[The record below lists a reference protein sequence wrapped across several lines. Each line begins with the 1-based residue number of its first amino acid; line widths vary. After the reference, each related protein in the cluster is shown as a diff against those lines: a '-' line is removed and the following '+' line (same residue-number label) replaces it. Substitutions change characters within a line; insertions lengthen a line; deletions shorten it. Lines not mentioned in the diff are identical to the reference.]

1 MENSSLENKID
12 NSLRLQMIANKDI
25 RSLKYRKALIQ
36 KLLDWMTLNENL
48 IKKTISKDFNKP
60 ELEIDLTEIWV
71 CIKEAKYILKN
82 LKTWM
87 AKEKVSKTLPLLT
100 TSSYIIRQ
108 PKGIVFI
115 IAPWNYP
122 FQLSV
127 MPLLAAI
134 ASGNSVFLKP
144 SEKTPNTS
152 QLIKDMVSSLFEPQD
167 VVVFEGG
174 EEVVTPLLKKKF
186 DHIFYTGGTDVGRI
200 VMKKAAEQLTPVTL
214 ELGGKCPVL
223 IDETANISEAADKI
237 SYFKF
242 MNSGQ
247 TCVAPDYALVHEK
260 IYEDFLAKIK
270 KSILNLYGPTDN
282 IKDNNDYGRS
292 VNQNHAKRL
301 IGAIN
306 ESLKLGDEIDYGADF
321 DESACF
327 ISPTIIRSN
336 FESFIMKE
344 EIFGPVLPVI
354 KYSGFD
360 GAIASINKL
369 ESPLASYIF
378 SKNKMNIGEFTEK
391 TKSGAVCINDMSLHL
406 IHDKLPFGGV
416 GSSGIGRYHG
426 KFGFDELSN
435 IRPVIQNIDKSP
447 LKILYPP
454 YSEKVKKITK
464 ILKKMI

>member
-12 NSLRLQMIANKDI
+12 DSLRLQMIANRDI
-25 RSLKYRKALIQ
+25 RSLKYRKTLIQ
-36 KLLDWMTLNENL
+36 KLLDWMILNENL

-71 CIKEAKYILKN
+71 CIKEAKYILRN
-82 LKTWM
+82 LKSWM

-200 VMKKAAEQLTPVTL
+200 VMRKAAEQLTPVTL

-270 KSILNLYGPTDN
+270 KSILNLYGPTNN
-282 IKDNNDYGRS
+282 IKDNHDYGRI

-301 IGAIN
+301 IAAMN
-306 ESLKLGDEIDYGADF
+306 ESLKLGDEIEFGADF
-321 DESACF
+321 EESTCF

-344 EIFGPVLPVI
+344 EIFGPILPVI
-354 KYSGFD
+354 KYSSFD

-369 ESPLASYIF
+369 ESPLAGYIF
-378 SKNKMNIGEFTEK
+378 SKNKMSIGEFTEK

-406 IHDKLPFGGV
+406 IHEKLPFGGV

-435 IRPVIQNIDKSP
+435 IRPVIQNIEKSP

-464 ILKKMI
+464 ILKKLI

>member
-1 MENSSLENKID
+1 MENTSLENKID

-82 LKTWM
+82 LKSWM

-270 KSILNLYGPTDN
+270 KSILNFYGPTDN
-282 IKDNNDYGRS
+282 IKHNHDYGRI

-301 IGAIN
+301 ITAIN
-306 ESLKLGDEIDYGADF
+306 ESLKLGDEIDCGGDF

-344 EIFGPVLPVI
+344 EIFGPVLPVL

-360 GAIASINKL
+360 GAIVSINKL
-369 ESPLASYIF
+369 ESPLVSYIF

>member
-12 NSLRLQMIANKDI
+12 DSLRLQMIANRDI
-25 RSLKYRKALIQ
+25 RSLKYRKTLIQ
-36 KLLDWMTLNENL
+36 KLLDWMILNENL

-71 CIKEAKYILKN
+71 CIKEAKYILRN
-82 LKTWM
+82 LKSWM

-247 TCVAPDYALVHEK
+247 TCVAPDYALVNEK

-282 IKDNNDYGRS
+282 IKHNHDYGRI

-301 IGAIN
+301 IAAIN
-306 ESLKLGDEIDYGADF
+306 ESLKLGDEIDYGGDF

-344 EIFGPVLPVI
+344 EIFGPILPVI
-354 KYSGFD
+354 KYSSFD
-360 GAIASINKL
+360 GAIESINKL
-369 ESPLASYIF
+369 ESPLAGYIF
-378 SKNKMNIGEFTEK
+378 SKDKMSIGEFTEK

-435 IRPVIQNIDKSP
+435 IRPVIQNIEKSP

-464 ILKKMI
+464 ILKKLI

>member
-12 NSLRLQMIANKDI
+12 DSLRLQMIANRDI
-25 RSLKYRKALIQ
+25 RSLKYRKTLIQ
-36 KLLDWMTLNENL
+36 KLLDWMILNENL

-71 CIKEAKYILKN
+71 CIKEAKYILRN
-82 LKTWM
+82 LKSWM

-200 VMKKAAEQLTPVTL
+200 VMRKAAEQLTPVTL
-214 ELGGKCPVL
+214 ELGGKCPVV

-247 TCVAPDYALVHEK
+247 TCVAPDYALVNEK

-282 IKDNNDYGRS
+282 IKHNHDYGRI

-301 IGAIN
+301 IAAIN
-306 ESLKLGDEIDYGADF
+306 ESLKLGDEIDYGGDF

-344 EIFGPVLPVI
+344 EIFGPILPVI
-354 KYSGFD
+354 KYSSFD
-360 GAIASINKL
+360 GAIESINKL
-369 ESPLASYIF
+369 ESPLAGYIF
-378 SKNKMNIGEFTEK
+378 SKDKMSIGEFTEK

-435 IRPVIQNIDKSP
+435 IRPVIQNIEKSP

-464 ILKKMI
+464 ILKKLI

>member
-36 KLLDWMTLNENL
+36 KLLDWMTLNESL

-60 ELEIDLTEIWV
+60 DVEIDLTEIWV

-82 LKTWM
+82 LKSWM

-100 TSSYIIRQ
+100 TSSHIIRQ

-152 QLIKDMVSSLFEPQD
+152 QLINDMVSSLFESQD
-167 VVVFEGG
+167 VIVFEGG
-174 EEVVTPLLKKKF
+174 EEVVTPLLEKKF

-200 VMKKAAEQLTPVTL
+200 VMKKAADQLTPVTL

-247 TCVAPDYALVHEK
+247 TCVAPDYALVHEN

-270 KSILNLYGPTDN
+270 KSILNLYGPADN
-282 IKDNNDYGRS
+282 IKDNHDYGRI
-292 VNQNHAKRL
+292 VNENHTKRL
-301 IGAIN
+301 ILAIN
-306 ESLKLGDEIDYGADF
+306 ESLKLGDEIEFGADF
-321 DESACF
+321 EESTCF
-327 ISPTIIRSN
+327 ISPTILRSN
-336 FESFIMKE
+336 FESFIMRE
-344 EIFGPVLPVI
+344 EIFGPILPVI
-354 KYSGFD
+354 KYSSFD

-369 ESPLASYIF
+369 ENPLAGYIF

-416 GSSGIGRYHG
+416 GSSGIGQYHG

-435 IRPVIQNIDKSP
+435 IRPVIQNIEKSP

-454 YSEKVKKITK
+454 YSEKVKKIAK
-464 ILKKMI
+464 ILKKLI